1 MTPGVKNWLSASRMQ
16 GTIVADEVKQRII
29 LISQPVPALAPAAGR
44 PKTMMVEGQSKTQKE
59 GVEFE
64 GEKGKIRNVGRML
77 KNIEGPKGSR

>member
-16 GTIVADEVKQRII
+16 GTTVVKQRII

-44 PKTMMVEGQSKTQKE
+44 PKAMMVEGQIKTQKE
-59 GVEFE
+59 GDEFE